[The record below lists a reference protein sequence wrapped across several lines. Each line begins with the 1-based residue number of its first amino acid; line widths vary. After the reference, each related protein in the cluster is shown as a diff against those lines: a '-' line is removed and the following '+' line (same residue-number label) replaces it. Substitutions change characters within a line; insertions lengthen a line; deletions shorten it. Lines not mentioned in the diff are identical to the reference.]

1 MDVEGR
7 SGRQVGRI
15 QSCSDLVET
24 TIVETVEIVEETSL
38 EEVVEEVAEEVAEEV
53 VEEVVVVTIMEDPVA
68 SAHLKHSTTMDRP
81 TETVEG
87 IAKVLFYGALNI
99 LNPLAETR
107 PGAPGATLQVGIVG
121 VETCTAHPGL

>member
-38 EEVVEEVAEEVAEEV
+38 EEVAEEVVEEVAEEV
-53 VEEVVVVTIMEDPVA
+53 VEEVVTIMEDPVA
-68 SAHLKHSTTMDRP
+68 SAHPKHFTTMGIP

-87 IAKVLFYGALNI
+87 ISKVLFYGALNI

>member
-38 EEVVEEVAEEVAEEV
+38 EEVA
-53 VEEVVVVTIMEDPVA
+53 EEVVVVTIMEDPVA
-68 SAHLKHSTTMDRP
+68 SAHPKHFTTMGRP

-87 IAKVLFYGALNI
+87 ILKVLFYGALNI
-99 LNPLAETR
+99 LNPQAETR

>member
-38 EEVVEEVAEEVAEEV
+38 EEVAEEVA
-53 VEEVVVVTIMEDPVA
+53 EEVVVVTIMEDPVA

-87 IAKVLFYGALNI
+87 NI
-99 LNPLAETR
+99 KS
-107 PGAPGATLQVGIVG
+107 
-121 VETCTAHPGL
+121 